1 MLQVRLCKFLDTAR
15 IYHLLDYLALKGKA
29 MQDFIAVLDF
39 GSQYAHLIAKRI
51 RHLGAYTQIFSP
63 SVNENLLRKA
73 KGIVLSGGP
82 SSVYSSDIPC
92 FNSNILASH
101 LPILGLCYG
110 HQLIAKE
117 FGGKITNTG
126 KGEFGKAIL
135 KQTSDF
141 PLWKNV
147 SFPTQVWMSHQDS
160 VIECPPDFEV
170 KGVTDSGFV
179 AAMKHRNRPIYTLQ
193 FHPEVNDSEQG
204 HKMLENFVNTCGV
217 HSRWS
222 METFIE
228 ETTERLRKEV
238 GERKVLMFIS
248 GGVDSSVAFALLNK
262 ALGTEKLLG
271 LYINNGFMRKNESTD
286 IIERYQ
292 QFGFSNIESRDY
304 SSFFLN
310 AVENQVDPQ
319 IKRHKIGA
327 TFIQMRDNFLSE
339 LNLPEAE
346 WMLGQGTLY
355 PDIIESGG
363 TEHAEVIKSH
373 HNRVQE
379 VLDLISSGKVVEP
392 LKNLYKDEVRQ
403 VGSLLGLPDT
413 IVWRHPFPGPGL
425 AINVLC
431 AKGDESFPEL
441 EKTTAEV
448 LDCLKESEC
457 ESQILPVRSVGV
469 QGDQRTYTPPAAF
482 RNAPLNWD
490 WLEKEA
496 TRLTNE
502 VRNINRVVL
511 QLGSNSKEPN
521 DPFMI
526 RKAFCTRDR
535 LDLLREADF
544 MATKMLEENDLMRE
558 IFQLLVILLP
568 ISKNGKEDSLV
579 LRPVVSEDVMTAQ
592 FARIDW
598 NLLDPLVESLLGL
611 PGIETVFYD
620 ITHKPPGTFG
630 WE

>member
-1 MLQVRLCKFLDTAR
+1 
-15 IYHLLDYLALKGKA
+15 

-63 SVNENLLRKA
+63 SANEDSLLQA
-73 KGIVLSGGP
+73 KGIILSGGP
-82 SSVYSSDIPC
+82 SSVYSTDIPE
-92 FNSNILASH
+92 FNSKILEMD

-117 FGGKITNTG
+117 FGGTITNSG
-126 KGEFGKAIL
+126 KGEFGKAVL
-135 KQTSDF
+135 TQTADF
-141 PLWKNV
+141 PIWKNV
-147 SFPTQVWMSHQDS
+147 SFPNQVWMSHQDS
-160 VIECPPDFEV
+160 VTECPPDFEV
-170 KGVTDSGFV
+170 TGVTESGCV
-179 AAMKHRNRPIYTLQ
+179 AAMYHRNRPIYTLQ

-204 HKMLENFVNTCGV
+204 QTMLENFVNTCDV

-222 METFIE
+222 METFIA
-228 ETTERLRKEV
+228 ETAERLIQEV
-238 GERKVLMFIS
+238 GELKVLMFIS

-262 ALGTEKLLG
+262 ALGKEKIMG
-271 LYINNGFMRKNESTD
+271 LYINNGFMRKDESTE
-286 IIERYQ
+286 IIDRYQ
-292 QFGFSNIESRDY
+292 KNGYDNIEARDY
-304 SSFFLN
+304 STFFLD
-310 AVENQVDPQ
+310 AVSDQVDPQ

-327 TFIQMRDNFLSE
+327 TFIQMREKFLSE
-339 LNLPEAE
+339 LNLSEAE

-379 VLDLISSGKVVEP
+379 VLDLMSSGKVVEP
-392 LKNLYKDEVRQ
+392 LKDLYKDEVRQ
-403 VGSLLGLPDT
+403 VGTLLGLPDS

-425 AINVLC
+425 SINVLC
-431 AKGDESFPEL
+431 ANGDEMFPEL
-441 EKTTAEV
+441 EKTAAEV
-448 LDCLKESEC
+448 SDCLKNSNC

-469 QGDQRTYTPPAAF
+469 QGDQRTYTPPAAL
-482 RNAPLNWD
+482 RNAPRDWD
-490 WLEKEA
+490 WLENEA
-496 TRLTNE
+496 TLLTNE

-511 QLGSNSKEPN
+511 QLGSNSKDAN
-521 DPFMI
+521 AHFLI
-526 RKAFCTRDR
+526 RKAFCDSER
-535 LDLLREADF
+535 LDLLREADY
-544 MATKMLEENDLMRE
+544 MVTQMLKDNSLMKE

-568 ISKNGKEDSLV
+568 ISKTGKEDSLV
-579 LRPVVSEDVMTAQ
+579 LRPVISEDVMTAK

-611 PGIETVFYD
+611 AGIETVFYD